1 MPKVAASI
9 ILESRSITQ
18 EMTGNL
24 LLSGT
29 VYCMHSIQQF
39 IKARESKN
47 M

>member
-1 MPKVAASI
+1 MPKIAASI
-9 ILESRSITQ
+9 ILESLSVAQ
-18 EMTGNL
+18 ETTGNL

-29 VYCMHSIQQF
+29 VYCMHCIQQF